1 MNSLT
6 VLMAQ
11 EHLRDLHR
19 EAAEARRAGA
29 GRRRPVEGD
38 ADFPSLP
45 SRRSSMHTVWNSLV
59 SPIRRRYP
67 KEAPWS

>member
-19 EAAEARRAGA
+19 EAAEARRARA
-29 GRRRPVEGD
+29 GRRRRVEGD
-38 ADFPSLP
+38 ASFPSLP
-45 SRRSSMHTVWNSLV
+45 SRRSAMHTVWSLAT
-59 SPIRRRYP
+59 PIGRRYP